1 MRQIGG
7 KIDHYA
13 LNPKEKAG
21 KDRPVVGRPRLL
33 RRTTSSQELMKCRTG
48 IIIEKNITAKEG
60 INLTSTFLH
69 VNFNVLDLDRS
80 LEFYERALGLTELR
94 RKEAPDGS
102 FIIVF
107 LSDGRSP
114 YLLELTWLRDRKEP
128 YNLGDNEIHL
138 AVRVENK
145 REAYQLHQNMGCICY
160 ENKDMD
166 LYFIADPDGYW
177 IEILDR

>member
-1 MRQIGG
+1 
-7 KIDHYA
+7 
-13 LNPKEKAG
+13 
-21 KDRPVVGRPRLL
+21 
-33 RRTTSSQELMKCRTG
+33 MKCRTG

-69 VNFNVLDLDRS
+69 FNFNVLDLDRS

-114 YLLELTWLRDRKEP
+114 YLLEDRKS
-128 YNLGDNEIHL
+128 
-138 AVRVENK
+138 VV
-145 REAYQLHQNMGCICY
+145 
-160 ENKDMD
+160 
-166 LYFIADPDGYW
+166 
-177 IEILDR
+177 